1 MMRAVARARVNLMR
15 GVAAEVGL
23 ERGALRAQNEHA
35 LGELDRQMIT
45 DAVGEQRELAVLQE
59 EHLLAR

>member
-15 GVAAEVGL
+15 GVAAEAGL